1 MCEYADKGLSLVQL
15 VVHVVFDPAVEGG
28 GVGVFLQ
35 LLPQVGLHAQQREQ
49 EAQAAVL
56 QNLHHALLATVSFCT
71 NKNNNR
77 LVSKD

>member
-1 MCEYADKGLSLVQL
+1 MCEYADEGLSLVQL

-49 EAQAAVL
+49 EAQATVL
-56 QNLHHALLATVSFCT
+56 
-71 NKNNNR
+71 
-77 LVSKD
+77 